1 MLFDINIILSHILQD
16 TNLFF
21 QDKVVPS
28 IERRR
33 KMEYMLFFEEKRKEN
48 LTAECRKILPYQILP
63 E

>member
-33 KMEYMLFFEEKRKEN
+33 KMEYMLFFEEKGR
-48 LTAECRKILPYQILP
+48 RI
-63 E
+63 